1 MTGIISMEN
10 ILESI
15 IGIPI
20 MDEKDAKMQRILQQ
34 RGTGGRRGSIRVGR
48 AFQRQSSTINAAEVD
63 DYFPAAEDAR
73 EGESPAVYRTDALQG
88 FFEQMRGEVSDRV
101 RRDVVR
107 RSLHASSDVALSAG
121 TFQGRMKRRV
131 GKPNGEVAE

>member
-1 MTGIISMEN
+1 MESMV
-10 ILESI
+10 
-15 IGIPI
+15 
-20 MDEKDAKMQRILQQ
+20 DA
-34 RGTGGRRGSIRVGR
+34 S
-48 AFQRQSSTINAAEVD
+48 EVD
-63 DYFPAAEDAR
+63 DYFNAEQGVPD
-73 EGESPAVYRTDALQG
+73 GESPAVYRTDALQS
-88 FFEQMRGEVSDRV
+88 FFDQMRGEVSDRV